1 MGSIVNLCRSSR
13 EAAAWGEPGAQ
24 APGTLLSYVKP
35 RSGGTARLMWQWQ
48 WWALAPLALA
58 CAAMATPYLLTHS
71 GLIGVV
77 FERGFAL
84 VCHQRPERSWW
95 IFGGS
100 VAVCARCLGVYLG
113 AAIGLL
119 LRTSRTIA
127 LRLLMAAAAINVLD
141 AASELAGLH
150 GNWLGMRF
158 ALGLAL
164 GASGGLLISSTVAE
178 DSGRSVPPLLHPA
191 EHKSCA
197 RRGPRLRGSD

>member
-1 MGSIVNLCRSSR
+1 
-13 EAAAWGEPGAQ
+13 
-24 APGTLLSYVKP
+24 
-35 RSGGTARLMWQWQ
+35 
-48 WWALAPLALA
+48 
-58 CAAMATPYLLTHS
+58 MAVPYLLAHGFLAI
-71 GLIGVV
+71 GLAL
-77 FERGFAL
+77 ERGFAL
-84 VCHQRPERSWW
+84 VCHQRRERSWW

-100 VAVCARCLGVYLG
+100 VAVCARCLGIYLG

-178 DSGRSVPPLLHPA
+178 DSGRSVPPLLHPGYGA
-191 EHKSCA
+191 QTNF
-197 RRGPRLRGSD
+197 RRYPAFRLRLHGLN